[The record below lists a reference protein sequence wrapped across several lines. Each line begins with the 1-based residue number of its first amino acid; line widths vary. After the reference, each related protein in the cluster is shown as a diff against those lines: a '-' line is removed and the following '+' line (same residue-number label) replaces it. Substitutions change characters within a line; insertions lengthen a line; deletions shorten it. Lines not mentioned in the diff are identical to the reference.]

1 MLFKEAQ
8 KEEELKDRATNWRIT
23 ADTIEAVL
31 A

>member
-8 KEEELKDRATNWRIT
+8 KEEELKDCAADWRIT
-23 ADTIEAVL
+23 ADTLEADL